1 MNASQLWYVTQ
12 NRNFD
17 TFPQSTFLSDDSC
30 AIRYIVSS
38 LTLYTLPFF
47 HNIVSHLLQ
56 FVIHSLFT
64 NTVLNMHVE
73 SKARTKSVTGTDR
86 QAGKIEQK
94 VTSPAK
100 MKCQRDSP
108 QCTNWLF
115 LKLQKCMQVRVFK
128 TYGLFVFIIE
138 LRFVSRLRYLVSSAI
153 KKNLRDFLYVKLK
166 CHCVFL
172 FLFVSNRHNVHR
184 WSAINCAMELR
195 GGGISIDHRKQ

>member
-12 NRNFD
+12 NHNFD

-30 AIRYIVSS
+30 AFRYIVSIFDIVHAPVFPQHCI
-38 LTLYTLPFF
+38 TLAPFRNSFVF
-47 HNIVSHLLQ
+47 HQYSIKHACG
-56 FVIHSLFT
+56 I
-64 NTVLNMHVE
+64 
-73 SKARTKSVTGTDR
+73 KSENKVRNSTDR

-138 LRFVSRLRYLVSSAI
+138 LRFVRRLRYLASSAI
-153 KKNLRDFLYVKLK
+153 KKNLRDFLYVKFK

-184 WSAINCAMELR
+184 WSAISCAIELR